1 MTAAADKLRRRIALY
16 RRYLREG
23 LDGDLSVIY
32 LEEIGK
38 AELELHRLLGD
49 GASADSNTSPA

>member
-23 LDGDLSVIY
+23 LDGDLTVIY
-32 LEEIGK
+32 LEEISK
-38 AELELHRLLGD
+38 AEMELHRLLG
-49 GASADSNTSPA
+49 GETNADSNTSPA

>member
-1 MTAAADKLRRRIALY
+1 MTAAADNLRRRIALY

-23 LDGDLSVIY
+23 LDGDLGVIY

-38 AELELHRLLGD
+38 AEAELHRLLG
-49 GASADSNTSPA
+49 GETTAGSNTSPA